1 MHQVCIVGCGVIG
14 SRLAA
19 AFDEHERTAIRAVCD
34 SVAEKAAAMA
44 STHDCEAV
52 TAVSDLVAIDAIDL
66 VYVGVPPKHH
76 AAVVRAALEA
86 DKHVICEKPIA
97 EDAAVGRELTALARE
112 SDRTTAINFPFRYAP
127 GFVEMRERI
136 AAGEIGAPKRVAL
149 RFRFPRW
156 PREWQDVD
164 WLAGREQG
172 GPLREVGSH
181 FVFGT
186 QELFGGI
193 GDVSADV
200 RYTAPGKYEESI
212 VGTFRVGGDVAGA
225 AVADAAVADADVAG
239 AEIADA
245 GVAGAEVAGAG
256 DFADGAIGL
265 DEPVHGTI
273 DLLCDC
279 AGGEENAITVE
290 GTEGSLSL
298 QAWRRLVAEPGQA
311 DERVLTEEPGETT
324 LALIEEFVTALEGGD
339 GDLVS
344 FAEATRVQ
352 AVVDEVLGVDG
363 I

>member
-1 MHQVCIVGCGVIG
+1 MYQVGIVGCGVIG

-19 AFDEHERTAIRAVCD
+19 AFDEHDRTAIRAVCD
-34 SVAEKAAAMA
+34 RVAEKATSMA
-44 STHDCEAV
+44 ETYDCEAV
-52 TAVSDLVAIDAIDL
+52 IAVADLVAIEEIDI
-66 VYVGVPPKHH
+66 VYVGVPPNHH
-76 AAVVRAALEA
+76 ASVVRAALEA

-97 EDAAVGRELTALARE
+97 ENAAVGRELTALARE
-112 SDRTTAINFPFRYAP
+112 TDRVTAINFPFRYTP
-127 GFVEMRERI
+127 GFLELGERI
-136 AAGEIGAPKRVAL
+136 AAGEVGTPKRVAL

-186 QELFGGI
+186 QELFGAVGE
-193 GDVSADV
+193 VTADV

-212 VGTFRVGGDVAGA
+212 VGTFSAGGAS
-225 AVADAAVADADVAG
+225 DADVTVAN
-239 AEIADA
+239 ASEADRA
-245 GVAGAEVAGAG
+245 DV
-256 DFADGAIGL
+256 DDGATVDL

-279 AGGEENAITVE
+279 AGSEENAITVE

-298 QAWRRLVAEPGQA
+298 QAWRRLVADPGEP
-311 DERVLTEEPGETT
+311 DERVLTNEPGETT
-324 LALIEEFVTALEGGD
+324 RALIEAFVTALDGGD

-344 FAEATRVQ
+344 FTEATRVQ
-352 AVVDEVLGVDG
+352 QVVDDVLGVEG
-363 I
+363 G